1 MERLKGKVILL
12 AGGGHIGSALARRY
26 AAEGA
31 AVLVGDIDAAGA
43 ARLAGEI
50 GEAGG
55 TAVSCELDG
64 RDEASVAAAFD
75 LARREFGGIDGMHAN
90 FATFADGAQNEDVL
104 TLPMETYDEV
114 MRINARGFVLCTR
127 HAVPAMLERGG
138 GSIVFTS
145 SGAAHQGDPS
155 RAAYS
160 MSKAAVN
167 ALMRHVASRFGPE
180 GVRANAIAPGV
191 VIYPSIAHHLQGEA
205 GEFFLRDMA
214 LKHFA
219 DPEDIAGT
227 AAMLMSDDA
236 RYITGQVISVD
247 GGGSMRP

>member
-1 MERLKGKVILL
+1 MDRLRGKVILL
-12 AGGGHIGSALARRY
+12 AGGGQIGGALARRY
-26 AAEGA
+26 ASEGA
-31 AVLVGDIDAAGA
+31 SVVIGDIDSAGA
-43 ARLAGEI
+43 ARLAEEI

-64 RDEASVAAAFD
+64 RDEASVAASFD

-127 HAVPAMLERGG
+127 HAVPAILERGG
-138 GSIVFTS
+138 GSIVYTS

-180 GVRANAIAPGV
+180 GIRANAIAPGV
-191 VIYPSIAHHLQGEA
+191 VIYPSIAHHLEGDGGA
-205 GEFFLRDMA
+205 YFLSKMPI
-214 LKHFA
+214 KHFA

-227 AAMLMSDDA
+227 AAMLMSEDA

>member
-1 MERLKGKVILL
+1 MERLNGKVILL
-12 AGGGHIGSALARRY
+12 AGGGQIGGALARRY

-31 AVLVGDIDAAGA
+31 SVLIGDIDAAGA
-43 ARLAGEI
+43 EALAGEI

-55 TAVSCELDG
+55 KAIGCVLDG
-64 RDEASVAAAFD
+64 RDDGSVGAAVE
-75 LARREFGGIDGMHAN
+75 LAKREFGGIDGLHAN
-90 FATFADGAQNEDVL
+90 FATFADGTGGEDIL
-104 TLPMETYDEV
+104 TLPLETYDEV
-114 MRINARGFVLCTR
+114 MSINARGFVLCTR

-138 GSIVFTS
+138 GSIVYTS
-145 SGAAHQGDPS
+145 SGAAHQGDAL

-180 GVRANAIAPGV
+180 GIRANAIAPGV
-191 VIYPSIAHHLQGEA
+191 VIYPSIAHHLEGE
-205 GEFFLRDMA
+205 GGDYFLRDMA

-227 AAMLMSDDA
+227 AAMLMSDDG

-247 GGGSMRP
+247 GGSSMRP

>member
-1 MERLKGKVILL
+1 MERLKDKVILL
-12 AGGGHIGSALARRY
+12 AGAGQIGGALARRY
-26 AAEGA
+26 AGEGA
-31 AVLVGDIDAAGA
+31 SVLVGDIDAAGA
-43 ARLAGEI
+43 ARLAEEI
-50 GEAGG
+50 GKAGG
-55 TAVSCELDG
+55 TAIACELDG
-64 RDEASVAAAFD
+64 RDDASVAAAFE

-90 FATFADGAQNEDVL
+90 FATFADGAQGEDIL
-104 TLPMETYDEV
+104 SLPLETYDEV
-114 MRINARGFVLCTR
+114 MRVNARGFVLCTR
-127 HAVPAMLERGG
+127 HAVPALLERGG
-138 GSIVFTS
+138 GSIVYTS
-145 SGAAHQGDPS
+145 SGAAHQGDAL
-155 RAAYS
+155 RGAYS

-180 GVRANAIAPGV
+180 GIRANAVAPGV
-191 VIYPSIAHHLQGEA
+191 VIYPSIAHHLEGEG
-205 GEFFLRDMA
+205 GEYFLSRMP